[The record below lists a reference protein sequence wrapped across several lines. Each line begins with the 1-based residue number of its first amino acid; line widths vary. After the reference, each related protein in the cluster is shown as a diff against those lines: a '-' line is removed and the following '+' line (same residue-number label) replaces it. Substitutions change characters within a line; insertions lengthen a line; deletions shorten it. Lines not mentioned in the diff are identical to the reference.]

1 MLGRYSTLH
10 LAGLGPNTALFNS
23 VFQLFAFLGVTV
35 ANAVRSCSCLRIV
48 MFFPSRRSRSSTVD
62 GASMLTLRSPS
73 LAFLT
78 DK

>member
-35 ANAVRSCSCLRIV
+35 ANAVRTFVFVSADRDVFSVATIAIV
-48 MFFPSRRSRSSTVD
+48 DCKWREHAHVALAVSRVSY
-62 GASMLTLRSPS
+62 
-73 LAFLT
+73 
-78 DK
+78 